1 MIAIFDYGSGN
12 IRSAQRAFEKTGRAV
27 VVTSDYRTCVEAAGL
42 VLPGVGAFASCVAGI
57 KAVRGDEII
66 EERIK
71 KSRPTLGICVG
82 MQVLFTEGS
91 ENRISENFAGLGFW
105 RGTVSQLNAEILPH
119 MGWNTVTVGDSSRL
133 FNGVEDERFYFVHS
147 YAATDS
153 IEGSVNTFT
162 SYNEPFLAAVEGD
175 LLSGTQFHPE
185 KSGAAGLKFIENWVG
200 TL

>member
-12 IRSAQRAFEKTGRAV
+12 IRSAQRAFEKTGCDV
-27 VVTSDYRTCVEAAGL
+27 VVTSDYRTCVEADGF

-57 KAVRGDEII
+57 KAVRGDDII

-82 MQVLFTEGS
+82 MQVLFTDGS

-153 IEGSVNTFT
+153 VEGSVNTFT
-162 SYNEPFLAAVEGD
+162 SYNEPFLAAVEGH

>member
-27 VVTSDYRTCVEAAGL
+27 VVTSDYRTCVEAEGL

-82 MQVLFTEGS
+82 MQVLFTDGS
-91 ENRISENFAGLGFW
+91 ESRISENFAGLGFW
-105 RGTVSQLNAEILPH
+105 RGTVSQLKAEILPH
-119 MGWNTVTVGDSSRL
+119 MGWNRVTVGDSSRL
-133 FNGVEDERFYFVHS
+133 FNGVEDEHFYFVHS

-153 IEGSVNTFT
+153 VEGSVNTFT
-162 SYNEPFLAAVEGD
+162 SYHEPFLAAVEGD

-185 KSGAAGLKFIENWVG
+185 KSGAAGLKFIENWVR